1 MSNIRISELSF
12 SYSDKEVFSN
22 LNFTLR
28 KDKTL
33 SIIGPSGSGKTTL
46 LRILNGE
53 LPYEGKIVVS
63 NIGVSNDNFEELRS
77 KIAVVYNNNEYFNE
91 LVKDE
96 LRFSL
101 ENLNI
106 SPKEIKE
113 RINELDEFFGIKK
126 IFNKPIEIL
135 SSNDKILVKILSY
148 AIYYPEYLAIDDL
161 LIYLNERTK
170 ILLLNY
176 LNYKNIKLIM
186 VTSNVEDTL
195 FTDYTLVL
203 YNKINAIDGKTLEVL
218 KEEKILKRLGLNIP
232 FYLDLSIQ
240 LKLYGL
246 INKTYLN
253 KEDLVKHLWK

>member
-1 MSNIRISELSF
+1 MSNIRISELYF
-12 SYSDKEVFSN
+12 SYSDIRVFSN

-46 LRILNGE
+46 LKILNGE
-53 LPYEGKIVVS
+53 LPYEGKILISNTEVS
-63 NIGVSNDNFEELRS
+63 DNNFEELRS
-77 KIAVVYNNNEYFNE
+77 KIAVVYNNNEFFNE

-101 ENLNI
+101 ENINL
-106 SPKEIKE
+106 SPKEIKQ
-113 RINELDEFFGIKK
+113 RISELDDFFGIKK
-126 IFNKPIEIL
+126 IFNKPIDIL
-135 SSNDKILVKILSY
+135 STNDRVLVKILSY
-148 AIYYPEYLAIDDL
+148 AIYFPEYLALDDL

-176 LNYKNIKLIM
+176 LNNKNIRLIN
-186 VTSNVEDTL
+186 VTSNIEDVL
-195 FTDYTLVL
+195 YTDYTLVL
-203 YNKINAIDGKTLEVL
+203 YNNINAIDGKTLDVL
-218 KEEKILKRLGLNIP
+218 KEEKILKRMGLDIP

-253 KEDLVKHLWK
+253 KEDLVRHLWK

>member
-135 SSNDKILVKILSY
+135 SSNDKVLVKILSY

>member
-113 RINELDEFFGIKK
+113 RIGELDEFFGIKK

-135 SSNDKILVKILSY
+135 SSNDKVLVKILSY

>member
-53 LPYEGKIVVS
+53 LAYEGKVVIS
-63 NIGVSNDNFEELRS
+63 NVGVSNDNFEELRG

-113 RINELDEFFGIKK
+113 RIGELDEFFGIKK

-135 SSNDKILVKILSY
+135 SINDKILVKILSY